1 MLWIVVLE
9 NTLKSP
15 LDCNIKPVNSKGNQP
30 WTFTGKTDD
39 DAEAPILWPPDAKS
53 QLIWKDSD
61 TGKKL
66 KAKKRREQQRM
77 KWFNSITNSIMYL
90 SKLWEI
96 VKDSE
101 AWCATVHRVAKN
113 WTQLS
118 NQITAT
124 TNSKC

>member
-15 LDCNIKPVNSKGNQP
+15 LDCNIKPVNSKGNIP